1 MASLG
6 VKLHLPVVTLKIR
19 PPHPSISPGRQTATN
34 AIKGNMSQLVTL
46 TAADIKARVLETN
59 SFSKLEMVSFRAQIT
74 DARREKRAN
83 LATLGGAEVGALVA
97 KLSKERGAVITEMKS
112 HLGVKSQT
120 WTIRLTA
127 KVHKSEAD
135 RLRAE
140 AARLMKALNK
150 VEAKLEE
157 ATTTATV

>member
-46 TAADIKARVLETN
+46 TSADIKARVLETN

-97 KLSKERGAVITEMKS
+97 KLAKEKGAVVTEMKS

-127 KVHKSEAD
+127 AVHKSAAD
-135 RLRAE
+135 QLRAE
-140 AARLMKALNK
+140 AARLMKALNR
-150 VEAKLEE
+150 VEARLEE
-157 ATTTATV
+157 ANATTTV

>member
-1 MASLG
+1 MQS
-6 VKLHLPVVTLKIR
+6 
-19 PPHPSISPGRQTATN
+19 
-34 AIKGNMSQLVTL
+34 KGNMQLVTL

-97 KLSKERGAVITEMKS
+97 KLAKEKGAVVTEMKS
-112 HLGVKSQT
+112 HLGTKSQT

-127 KVHKSEAD
+127 AVHKSAAD
-135 RLRAE
+135 QLRAE

>member
-1 MASLG
+1 M
-6 VKLHLPVVTLKIR
+6 
-19 PPHPSISPGRQTATN
+19 
-34 AIKGNMSQLVTL
+34 QLVTL

-83 LATLGGAEVGALVA
+83 LAKLGGAEVGALVA
-97 KLSKERGAVITEMKS
+97 KLNRESGAVITEMKS
-112 HLGVKSQT
+112 HLGAKVQT
-120 WTIRLTA
+120 WTIRLSA

-135 RLRAE
+135 SLRAE

>member
-1 MASLG
+1 MQS
-6 VKLHLPVVTLKIR
+6 
-19 PPHPSISPGRQTATN
+19 
-34 AIKGNMSQLVTL
+34 KGNMQLVTL

-83 LATLGGAEVGALVA
+83 LAKLGGAEVGALVA
-97 KLSKERGAVITEMKS
+97 KLNRESGAVITEMKS
-112 HLGVKSQT
+112 HLGAKVQT
-120 WTIRLTA
+120 WTIRLSA

-135 RLRAE
+135 SLRAE

>member
-1 MASLG
+1 
-6 VKLHLPVVTLKIR
+6 
-19 PPHPSISPGRQTATN
+19 
-34 AIKGNMSQLVTL
+34 MSQLVTL

-120 WTIRLTA
+120 WTIRLSA

-135 RLRAE
+135 SLRAE
-140 AARLMKALNK
+140 AARLMKALNR